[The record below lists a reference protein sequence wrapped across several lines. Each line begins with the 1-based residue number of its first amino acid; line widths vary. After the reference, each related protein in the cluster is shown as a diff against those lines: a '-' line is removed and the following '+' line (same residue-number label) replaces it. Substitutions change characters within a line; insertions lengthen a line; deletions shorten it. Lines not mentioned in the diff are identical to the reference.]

1 MLIHIQKPQIF
12 PFAHT
17 RPNINTLTYILSIY
31 TSLCGTFLESFSI
44 RSHEGRNCTQKKSP
58 TSANVFSTLKSYAMT
73 KMSKYPGIKLCD
85 CRSPTHHLFE
95 RVSASE
101 ESWLKGA
108 WPYRERTKI
117 SWDSGWTEGAT
128 QRLCIRYIRI
138 NLICKSCKAILVES
152 RDKNTEL
159 QMNTQVYAARSQK
172 LSAEEYKD
180 RF

>member
-1 MLIHIQKPQIF
+1 MLIHIQKPQMF

-58 TSANVFSTLKSYAMT
+58 TSANIFSTLKSYTMT
-73 KMSKYPGIKLCD
+73 KCHFVIVYI
-85 CRSPTHHLFE
+85 
-95 RVSASE
+95 V
-101 ESWLKGA
+101 
-108 WPYRERTKI
+108 RERTKI

-159 QMNTQVYAARSQK
+159 QMNTQVYSARSQK

>member
-1 MLIHIQKPQIF
+1 MLIHIQKPQMF

-58 TSANVFSTLKSYAMT
+58 TSANIFSTLKSYTMT
-73 KMSKYPGIKLCD
+73 KCHCVGHFSLAHFSSLPQ
-85 CRSPTHHLFE
+85 
-95 RVSASE
+95 
-101 ESWLKGA
+101 
-108 WPYRERTKI
+108 I

-159 QMNTQVYAARSQK
+159 QMNTQVYSARSQK